1 MSLNQYIHK
10 GANLHVSG
18 TQPMSVMKRTIMRM
32 SEASTVGKIGTTIM
46 EKKGKENQLINF
58 AARVMWSPSSKLNNI
73 FYFL

>member
-58 AARVMWSPSSKLNNI
+58 AARPHEAGVQAVN
-73 FYFL
+73 